1 MAVTWHLIRLD
12 LARSETF
19 PEGSHEHCYLLR
31 LPLDE
36 RGLVD
41 QQALRAAPERA
52 SVLRSRPDEPERT
65 GQVGIANGG
74 WLFSYA
80 PGEGEDEQVFHL
92 ESHSLRRGDEGALH
106 PASRPR
112 DAVLHLAQREL
123 DGGDPSD
130 GLVTTGGVQQ
140 MLSPA
145 PIAAE

>member
-1 MAVTWHLIRLD
+1 VTWHLIRLD
-12 LARSETF
+12 LARSEAF

-74 WLFSYA
+74 WVFSYA

-92 ESHSLRRGDEGALH
+92 ESHPLHRGDYVTVTDDAGEALCFEV
-106 PASRPR
+106 AS
-112 DAVLHLAQREL
+112 AHAQE
-123 DGGDPSD
+123 D
-130 GLVTTGGVQQ
+130 V
-140 MLSPA
+140 
-145 PIAAE
+145 